1 MEKLIDF
8 IKNVM
13 MSRFTGYVQI
23 NFVNGTI
30 ANLNK
35 HEKIDLK

>member
-1 MEKLIDF
+1 MDWLVTILTDLMK
-8 IKNVM
+8 
-13 MSRFTGYVQI
+13 SRFNGYVQI

-35 HEKIDLK
+35 HETIRP